1 MGTNFLTPLLG
12 YKILYIIF
20 LSRILRMNT
29 DIIFVYRGAFAR
41 LVLHGHGSYHEG
53 IIIRLTSFA
62 PLMTQGA
69 LGWNRGIPDSAE

>member
-1 MGTNFLTPLLG
+1 
-12 YKILYIIF
+12 
-20 LSRILRMNT
+20 MNT